1 MFRNTL
7 IGGTKF
13 RPDEHIPDLNGKVI
27 LVTGGNSGLGL
38 ETVRQLVKHNPS
50 RIYLAARSTEKA
62 QVAIQKLQE
71 SHPTAIPVSHLSLDL
86 SSFDSIKAAVAVF
99 KQAETR
105 LDTLIN
111 NAGVMMLP
119 EGLTKDGYEIQLGT
133 NHLGHALLTQLLL
146 PMLQSTTKLNS
157 DVRVVTVS
165 SGAESFGPKK
175 LYPVENFKTTM
186 PGLSTQ
192 HRYAISKA
200 ANIHYSSAMAQKFK
214 DIKFVCVHPG
224 SVQTNLADAI
234 WKSSNVVFKVFL
246 VSYALLFITKPEQG
260 ALNQLWASVSQD
272 AVSGEFY
279 HPVGLAG
286 KGSHHVKNSKEQKQ
300 LWDWTQAELEAHL
313 PATP

>member
-13 RPDEHIPDLNGKVI
+13 RPDEHIPDLKGKVI

-38 ETVRQLVKHNPS
+38 ETVRQLIKHNPS

-62 QVAIQKLQE
+62 QAAIQKLEE

-86 SSFDSIKAAVAVF
+86 SSFDSIKAAVAAF
-99 KQAETR
+99 KKAETR
-105 LDTLIN
+105 LDILIN

-146 PMLQSTTKLNS
+146 PTLQSTTRLNS
-157 DVRVVTVS
+157 D
-165 SGAESFGPKK
+165 

-200 ANIHYSSAMAQKFK
+200 ANIHYSSAMAQKYK

-234 WKSSNVVFKVFL
+234 WKSSNVVFKFFL